1 MSGLQLLNRDA
12 NHDRDASSP
21 QGDKTKRKGPY
32 KHINRLSLSMG
43 IQHESKEMA
52 SLPLDKSWFPFRE
65 HGGVAIS
72 KDA

>member
-1 MSGLQLLNRDA
+1 
-12 NHDRDASSP
+12 
-21 QGDKTKRKGPY
+21 
-32 KHINRLSLSMG
+32 MG